1 MSKKVTSIDFV
12 FENCEV
18 RTLPINAIPSFYF
31 YELIKNISHQWILK
45 SEPVDEIE
53 TTISCRYAHFQID
66 YELAKKVKTNVMEL
80 FDDDVKENN
89 FAKRLLRWNG
99 ITSINLHY

>member
-18 RTLPINAIPSFYF
+18 RTLPINAVPSFYF
-31 YELIKNISHQWILK
+31 YDLIKNISHQWILK
-45 SEPVDEIE
+45 SVPVDEIE

-66 YELAKKVKTNVMEL
+66 YELAKKSKLTLWNCLMTMS
-80 FDDDVKENN
+80 K
-89 FAKRLLRWNG
+89 KIILLSVYYVG
-99 ITSINLHY
+99 MT

>member
-31 YELIKNISHQWILK
+31 YDLIKNISHQWILK

-66 YELAKKVKTNVMEL
+66 YELAKKLKLTLWNCLMTMS
-80 FDDDVKENN
+80 K
-89 FAKRLLRWNG
+89 KIILLSVYYVG
-99 ITSINLHY
+99 MA